1 MTRKKKPFYPPA
13 RPTNRR
19 PPAPGSDASPERP
32 NLATI
37 DLSAT
42 TGRAGL
48 AVGERVRINASGLYA
63 GEIGVIERLSAG
75 VIPSAIVRTQSGG
88 SRQVRT
94 IDLEPTRGEDS
105 STG

>member
-1 MTRKKKPFYPPA
+1 MTRKKKPFYPPPKTA
-13 RPTNRR
+13 NRR

-42 TGRAGL
+42 AGRPGL
-48 AVGERVRINASGLYA
+48 SVGERVRINASGLYS
-63 GEIGVIERLSAG
+63 GEIGVIERLSTG
-75 VIPSAIVRTQSGG
+75 VIPSAVVRAASGG

-94 IDLEPTRGEDS
+94 IDLVPAGPEES
-105 STG
+105 